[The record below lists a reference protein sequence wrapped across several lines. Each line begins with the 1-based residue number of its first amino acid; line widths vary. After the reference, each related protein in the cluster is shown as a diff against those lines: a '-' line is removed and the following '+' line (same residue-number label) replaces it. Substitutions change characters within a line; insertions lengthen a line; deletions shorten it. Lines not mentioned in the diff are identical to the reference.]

1 MSNISGKRRRTVR
14 FKRISALAAV
24 AALALGTAACGG
36 SDSSSSSSGQS
47 SGPATGTITIWAR
60 DAQKTFMSQ
69 LVDAYNKSHKSQ
81 AKLSIIP
88 SAQFVQK
95 FGTAAAS
102 GSAPDVASID
112 LVFLPYFASQGALED
127 ITEAA
132 NSLPY
137 KDSLSPAHR
146 KLATYDGKTYAL
158 PFTAEAS
165 VLYYNKDLFKKAGI
179 KKPPTNTAEILA
191 DAKKI
196 RALGKDYYGYSFAAA
211 GGGCNIF
218 EFTPHIWASG
228 GDVLSSDGKKAT
240 LDTPQVTDALQ
251 FYRDMYT
258 AGGMPSGV
266 KTDSGNQQA
275 PTFSSGKLGMTPLG
289 AFAVSTFKDSKV
301 NFDVTPLPGKDGS
314 NSSFAGG
321 DEIAIPSGS
330 KNKPAAQE
338 FVKWAT
344 DEAAQ
349 TVLAKQGIVPVRTD
363 LIDKIYAPFDPRY
376 KTFGEMMAKGK
387 TPYSVVEN
395 AIFNDNNGPWIKMI
409 NQAVFTGDIKGAQ
422 AAGQK
427 AAQSLIDQGN

>member
-1 MSNISGKRRRTVR
+1 VR
-14 FKRISALAAV
+14 MKTISALAAV
-24 AALALGTAACGG
+24 AALALGTVACGG
-36 SDSSSSSSGQS
+36 SDSSTDQQA

-127 ITEAA
+127 ITDVA

-165 VLYYNKDLFKKAGI
+165 VLYYNKDLFKKAGLDP
-179 KKPPTNTAEILA
+179 KKPPTNYAEILS
-191 DAKKI
+191 DAKKL
-196 RALGKDYYGYSFAAA
+196 RALGKDTYGFAFA
-211 GGGCNIF
+211 GACGGCNVF

-228 GDVLSSDGKKAT
+228 GDILSGDGTKAT

-251 FYRDMYT
+251 FYRDLYT
-258 AGGMPSGV
+258 AGVMPPGV

-301 NFDVTPLPGKDGS
+301 NFGVAPLPGKDGGTA
-314 NSSFAGG
+314 SFAGG
-321 DEIAIPSGS
+321 DEIAIPAGS

-363 LIDKIYAPFDPRY
+363 LVDKIYAPLDPRY
-376 KTFGEMMAKGK
+376 KLFGDMMAKGK

-395 AIFNDNNGPWIKMI
+395 AIINDNNGPWIKMI
-409 NQAVFTGDIKGAQ
+409 NQAVFTGDIKQAQ
-422 AAGQK
+422 ATGQQG
-427 AAQSLIDQGN
+427 AQSLIDQGS